1 MTYDRKVLK
10 INKRAIYKLNRK
22 KFSRRSSQ
30 SVLQPDYTTKVADIA
45 ITDDKIVAVGEVP
58 VGFVADNTING
69 KDKFAVPGFVNTHTH
84 ASMTLLRSYADDLA
98 LMDWLNNH
106 IWPVEAKMVEKDI
119 RVGGELAVLEMIKS
133 GTTAFL
139 DMYGPYLESVIDVT
153 AKAGIRGVFS
163 RGPIGFI
170 PGQDKVLDENVT
182 MYKNYNGTADGRI
195 TVAMGVHAPYTCPPE
210 FCEKAAGLA
219 KDNGMHMHIHMS
231 ETQDEINQM
240 QEKYGKR
247 PFKYIEETGL
257 FDVPAIAAHCVWLDD
272 EDFAIMKKHNIA
284 VAHNPASNMKLASGI
299 APVPR
304 MLKEGITVGLGTDGT
319 SSNNNLDMLEEIRL
333 AAILHKVNELDPL
346 SVPAAEALK
355 MGTETGA
362 KAIWLDDTGV
372 IAPGKKADIVL
383 YDLNRPEWCPRHNL
397 VSLLVY
403 SASSASADTMICNG
417 KVIMENGKV
426 LTMDEERILHEAQE
440 AAMALVNRK

>member
-1 MTYDRKVLK
+1 MNILVKG
-10 INKRAIYKLNRK
+10 A
-22 KFSRRSSQ
+22 

-58 VGFVADNTING
+58 AGFVADNTING

-170 PGQDKVLDENVT
+170 PGQDKVLDENAV

-257 FDVPAIAAHCVWLDD
+257 FDVPAIAAQCVWLDD

-417 KVIMENGKV
+417 KVIMEKGKV

>member
-1 MTYDRKVLK
+1 MNILVKG
-10 INKRAIYKLNRK
+10 A
-22 KFSRRSSQ
+22 

-58 VGFVADNTING
+58 AGFVADNTING

-170 PGQDKVLDENVT
+170 PGQDKVLDENAV
-182 MYKNYNGTADGRI
+182 MYKNYNGKADGRI

-417 KVIMENGKV
+417 KVIMEKGKV

>member
-1 MTYDRKVLK
+1 MNILVKG
-10 INKRAIYKLNRK
+10 A
-22 KFSRRSSQ
+22 

-182 MYKNYNGTADGRI
+182 MYKNYNDTADGRI

-417 KVIMENGKV
+417 KVIMEKGKV

>member
-1 MTYDRKVLK
+1 MNILVKG
-10 INKRAIYKLNRK
+10 A
-22 KFSRRSSQ
+22 

-58 VGFVADNTING
+58 AGFVADNTING

-182 MYKNYNGTADGRI
+182 MYKNYNDTADGRI

-417 KVIMENGKV
+417 KVIMEKGKV

>member
-1 MTYDRKVLK
+1 MNILVKG
-10 INKRAIYKLNRK
+10 A
-22 KFSRRSSQ
+22 

-58 VGFVADNTING
+58 AGFVADNTING

-119 RVGGELAVLEMIKS
+119 SVGGELAVLEMIKS

-257 FDVPAIAAHCVWLDD
+257 FDVPAIAAHCVWLND

-346 SVPAAEALK
+346 SIPAAEALK

-417 KVIMENGKV
+417 KVIMEKGKV

-440 AAMALVNRK
+440 AAMDLVNRK

>member
-1 MTYDRKVLK
+1 MNILVKG
-10 INKRAIYKLNRK
+10 A
-22 KFSRRSSQ
+22 

-58 VGFVADNTING
+58 AGFVADNTING
-69 KDKFAVPGFVNTHTH
+69 KDKVAVPGFVNTHTH

-417 KVIMENGKV
+417 KVIMEKGKV

>member
-1 MTYDRKVLK
+1 MNILVKG
-10 INKRAIYKLNRK
+10 A
-22 KFSRRSSQ
+22 

-58 VGFVADNTING
+58 AGFVADNTING

-182 MYKNYNGTADGRI
+182 MYKNYNDTADGRI

>member
-1 MTYDRKVLK
+1 MNILVKG
-10 INKRAIYKLNRK
+10 A
-22 KFSRRSSQ
+22 

-58 VGFVADNTING
+58 AGFVADNTING
-69 KDKFAVPGFVNTHTH
+69 KDKFAVPGFINTHTH

-417 KVIMENGKV
+417 KVIMEKGKV

-440 AAMALVNRK
+440 VAMALVNRK

>member
-1 MTYDRKVLK
+1 MNILVKG
-10 INKRAIYKLNRK
+10 A
-22 KFSRRSSQ
+22 

-58 VGFVADNTING
+58 AGFVADNTING

-170 PGQDKVLDENVT
+170 PGQDKVLDENAV

-417 KVIMENGKV
+417 KVIMEKGKV

-440 AAMALVNRK
+440 AAMALVSGT

>member
-1 MTYDRKVLK
+1 MNILVKG
-10 INKRAIYKLNRK
+10 A
-22 KFSRRSSQ
+22 

-58 VGFVADNTING
+58 AGFVADNTING

>member
-1 MTYDRKVLK
+1 MNILVKG
-10 INKRAIYKLNRK
+10 A
-22 KFSRRSSQ
+22 

-58 VGFVADNTING
+58 AGFVADNTING

-182 MYKNYNGTADGRI
+182 MYKNHNGTADGRI

-417 KVIMENGKV
+417 KVIMEKGKV

>member
-1 MTYDRKVLK
+1 MNILVEG
-10 INKRAIYKLNRK
+10 A
-22 KFSRRSSQ
+22 

-58 VGFVADNTING
+58 AGFVADNTING

-170 PGQDKVLDENVT
+170 PGQDKVLDENAV

-257 FDVPAIAAHCVWLDD
+257 LDVPTIAAHCVWLDD

-417 KVIMENGKV
+417 KVIMEKGKV

>member
-1 MTYDRKVLK
+1 MNILVKG
-10 INKRAIYKLNRK
+10 A
-22 KFSRRSSQ
+22 

-58 VGFVADNTING
+58 AGFVADNTING

-170 PGQDKVLDENVT
+170 PGQDKVLDENAV

-417 KVIMENGKV
+417 KVIMEKGKV

>member
-1 MTYDRKVLK
+1 MNIFVKG
-10 INKRAIYKLNRK
+10 A
-22 KFSRRSSQ
+22 

-58 VGFVADNTING
+58 SGFVADNTING

-319 SSNNNLDMLEEIRL
+319 SSNNKLDMLEEIRL

-372 IAPGKKADIVL
+372 IAAGKKADIVL
-383 YDLNRPEWCPRHNL
+383 YDLNRPEWCPRHNR

-417 KVIMENGKV
+417 KVIMEKGKV

>member
-1 MTYDRKVLK
+1 MNILVKG
-10 INKRAIYKLNRK
+10 A
-22 KFSRRSSQ
+22 

-58 VGFVADNTING
+58 AGFVADNTING

-304 MLKEGITVGLGTDGT
+304 MLKECITVGLGTDGT

-417 KVIMENGKV
+417 KVIMEKGKV

>member
-1 MTYDRKVLK
+1 MNILVKG
-10 INKRAIYKLNRK
+10 A
-22 KFSRRSSQ
+22 

-58 VGFVADNTING
+58 AGFVADNTING

-84 ASMTLLRSYADDLA
+84 ASLTLLRSYADDLA

-417 KVIMENGKV
+417 KVIMEKGKV

>member
-1 MTYDRKVLK
+1 MNILVKG
-10 INKRAIYKLNRK
+10 A
-22 KFSRRSSQ
+22 

-58 VGFVADNTING
+58 AGFVADNTING

-383 YDLNRPEWCPRHNL
+383 YDLNRPEWCPHHNL

-417 KVIMENGKV
+417 KVIMEKGKV

>member
-1 MTYDRKVLK
+1 MNILVKG
-10 INKRAIYKLNRK
+10 A
-22 KFSRRSSQ
+22 

-58 VGFVADNTING
+58 AGFVADNTING

-272 EDFAIMKKHNIA
+272 EDFAIIKKHNIA

-304 MLKEGITVGLGTDGT
+304 MLKECITVGLGTDGT

-417 KVIMENGKV
+417 KVIMEKGKV

>member
-1 MTYDRKVLK
+1 MNILVKG
-10 INKRAIYKLNRK
+10 A
-22 KFSRRSSQ
+22 

-45 ITDDKIVAVGEVP
+45 ITDDKIVAVGELP
-58 VGFVADNTING
+58 AGFVADNTING

-257 FDVPAIAAHCVWLDD
+257 FDVPAIAAHCVWLAD

-417 KVIMENGKV
+417 KVIMEKGKV

>member
-1 MTYDRKVLK
+1 MNILVKG
-10 INKRAIYKLNRK
+10 A
-22 KFSRRSSQ
+22 

-58 VGFVADNTING
+58 AGFVADNTING

-163 RGPIGFI
+163 LGPIGFI
-170 PGQDKVLDENVT
+170 PGQDKVLDENAV
-182 MYKNYNGTADGRI
+182 MYKNYNGKADGRI

-417 KVIMENGKV
+417 KVIMEKGKV

>member
-1 MTYDRKVLK
+1 MNILVKG
-10 INKRAIYKLNRK
+10 A
-22 KFSRRSSQ
+22 

-58 VGFVADNTING
+58 AGFVADNTING

-170 PGQDKVLDENVT
+170 PGQDKVLDENAV
-182 MYKNYNGTADGRI
+182 MYKNYNDTADGRI

-417 KVIMENGKV
+417 KVIMEKGKV

>member
-1 MTYDRKVLK
+1 MNILVKG
-10 INKRAIYKLNRK
+10 A
-22 KFSRRSSQ
+22 

-58 VGFVADNTING
+58 AGFVADNTING

-417 KVIMENGKV
+417 KVIMEKGKV

-440 AAMALVNRK
+440 AAMDLVNRK

>member
-1 MTYDRKVLK
+1 MNILVKG
-10 INKRAIYKLNRK
+10 A
-22 KFSRRSSQ
+22 

-45 ITDDKIVAVGEVP
+45 ITDDKIVAVGELP
-58 VGFVADNTING
+58 AGFVADNTING

-272 EDFAIMKKHNIA
+272 EDFAIIKKHNIA

-417 KVIMENGKV
+417 KVIMEKGKV

>member
-1 MTYDRKVLK
+1 MNILVKG
-10 INKRAIYKLNRK
+10 A
-22 KFSRRSSQ
+22 

-58 VGFVADNTING
+58 SGFVADNTING

-231 ETQDEINQM
+231 ETQEEINQM

-417 KVIMENGKV
+417 KVIMEKGKV

>member
-1 MTYDRKVLK
+1 MNILVKG
-10 INKRAIYKLNRK
+10 A
-22 KFSRRSSQ
+22 

-58 VGFVADNTING
+58 AGFVADNTING

-417 KVIMENGKV
+417 KVIMEKGKV
-426 LTMDEERILHEAQE
+426 LTMDEERILHEAQA

>member
-1 MTYDRKVLK
+1 MNILVKG
-10 INKRAIYKLNRK
+10 A
-22 KFSRRSSQ
+22 

-58 VGFVADNTING
+58 AGFVADNTING
-69 KDKFAVPGFVNTHTH
+69 KDKVAVPGFVNTHTH